1 MSRSAKLAI
10 WRCVICRA
18 FILPL
23 RTIFFFRSYYTLFA
37 HKEIFV
43 ITDNAP
49 IHKSDSFLE
58 FLPGWGE
65 KGLNVVFLS
74 TYSPELNLIEILW
87 RKMKYEWLPFSAY
100 TSFQKLTEC
109 VEKILVNLGSQYK
122 YLIHDPQQFLQKRKT
137 ASLNFS

>member
-1 MSRSAKLAI
+1 MRNLQS
-10 WRCVICRA
+10 
-18 FILPL
+18 F
-23 RTIFFFRSYYTLFA
+23 YA

-74 TYSPELNLIEILW
+74 TYSPELNLTEILW
-87 RKMKYEWLPFSAY
+87 RKMKYESGCFSQP
-100 TSFQKLTEC
+100 TPRFRS
-109 VEKILVNLGSQYK
+109 
-122 YLIHDPQQFLQKRKT
+122 
-137 ASLNFS
+137 